1 MIVYVRFTPESG
13 HRLGHSRRQLFANAA
28 IEEPDSPPTHGS
40 GQILTQLRLRRALGN
55 CSGRFR
61 DANLNR
67 YDHLCEAG
75 PSMKRREFLWILG
88 WGSRRIT

>member
-1 MIVYVRFTPESG
+1 MTLSCVETKTTRM
-13 HRLGHSRRQLFANAA
+13 
-28 IEEPDSPPTHGS
+28 
-40 GQILTQLRLRRALGN
+40 TQLRHRRALSN

-75 PSMKRREFLWILG
+75 PSMKRREFLRILG